1 MRIADC
7 GLRISKRNG
16 QRTTDNG
23 QRANHFRFSI
33 LRLSFLL
40 LCFVVLLPF
49 VHGQMNSATQQ
60 NVTGKAGT
68 FIIKGAKIIPV
79 VGAEIES
86 GSVLI
91 RNGKIEAVGATVNAP
106 GDATVIE
113 GRGLRVYPGMIDAA
127 TNMGLIEIPQGAAGT
142 VDINETGGINPNA
155 KSIVAVHPHSAHINV
170 TRVNGITTVLS
181 MPGGGVVSGQA
192 AIINLNGSTPYEMAV
207 NESFALVINFPRVS
221 TFGGFGGFAQVQTPI
236 AELIRNRDRA
246 VDDLKQWFRDAEAY
260 GKAMEAA
267 MKDTKLSRPKTN
279 LKLAAMLPFIRGMR
293 PIILVAD
300 REVDIR
306 AAMKFA
312 DDMKIKMILMS
323 GNDAWKVTKELK
335 EKNIPVIVTGVYDLP
350 VREDDPYDIH
360 YENASKLQKAGVQF
374 CIASGDFGAEARDLP
389 YKAGMAAS
397 FGLPPVEALKAV
409 TIYPA
414 QILGVADK
422 MGSIEQGKV
431 ANIVVTDGDIL
442 EARTNIKYLFIGG
455 RQLPLTSRHT
465 ELYEQFKDRIR

>member
-1 MRIADC
+1 MRLPIANC
-7 GLRISKRNG
+7 RLPM
-16 QRTTDNG
+16 
-23 QRANHFRFSI
+23 ANCRYKNFY
-33 LRLSFLL
+33 FLL
-40 LCFVVLLPF
+40 FTFYFLLFTFVVR
-49 VHGQMNSATQQ
+49 GQMNSATQQ
-60 NVTGKAGT
+60 NVTGTAGT
-68 FIIKGAKIIPV
+68 FLIRGARIIPV
-79 VGAEIES
+79 VGAEIEN

-106 GDATVIE
+106 GGATIID
-113 GRGLRVYPGMIDAA
+113 GKGLHVYPGMIDAA
-127 TNMGLIEIPQGAAGT
+127 TNMGLLEIPQGAAGT
-142 VDINETGGINPNA
+142 VDINETGTMNPNA
-155 KSIVAVHPHSAHINV
+155 KAIVAVHPHSAHINV

-236 AELIRNRDRA
+236 TELIRNRDRA
-246 VDDLKQWFRDAEAY
+246 VEDLKQWFRDAEAY
-260 GKAMEAA
+260 GKAMEASV
-267 MKDTKLSRPKTN
+267 KDPNLPRLKTN
-279 LKLAAMLPFIRGMR
+279 LKFAAMLPFIRGMR
-293 PIILVAD
+293 PILFNVD

-306 AAMKFA
+306 AAIKFA
-312 DDMKIKMILMS
+312 DEMKVKAIIVG
-323 GNDAWKVTKELK
+323 GNDAWKVAKELK
-335 EKNIPVIVTGVYDLP
+335 EKNIPVIATGVYDLP
-350 VREDDPYDIH
+350 VREDDPYDVH

-397 FGLPPVEALKAV
+397 FGLPPMEALKAV

-414 QILGVADK
+414 QILGIADK
-422 MGSIEQGKV
+422 MGSIEQGKI

-465 ELYEQFKDRIR
+465 ELYEQFKNRIK